1 MGDEGGGGR
10 KGGVSTNI
18 KFNAFQCKKE
28 FVDRR
33 QKERDYLLT
42 SRNEP
47 TTTTELELLK
57 GQQQKKGMDVGARLC
72 GHEGEG
78 GGLEC
83 TPCYAMCAAA
93 DAALVHRSAMQTRG
107 SLDLTRTAV
116 SMFTVYL
123 KNWPSTA
130 SFSFVLIFSNK
141 HYNFD
146 NN

>member
-1 MGDEGGGGR
+1 M
-10 KGGVSTNI
+10 STNI

-33 QKERDYLLT
+33 QKEREYLLT

-123 KNWPSTA
+123 GSQDLKRINVAPAVKMNVSKVILV
-130 SFSFVLIFSNK
+130 SYFEL
-141 HYNFD
+141 
-146 NN
+146 